1 MNKGK
6 YKILK
11 YSMDKRNYIVD
22 FSKIKKILNFQ
33 PKYSV
38 KYGINEIIK
47 FIKKNKLSYL
57 SAKKLGNFKINEEK
71 FNI

>member
-22 FSKIKKILNFQ
+22 FSKIKKILNFK

-47 FIKKNKLSYL
+47 FIKKNKLNFL
-57 SAKKLGNFKINEEK
+57 SAKKLGNFKINEKK